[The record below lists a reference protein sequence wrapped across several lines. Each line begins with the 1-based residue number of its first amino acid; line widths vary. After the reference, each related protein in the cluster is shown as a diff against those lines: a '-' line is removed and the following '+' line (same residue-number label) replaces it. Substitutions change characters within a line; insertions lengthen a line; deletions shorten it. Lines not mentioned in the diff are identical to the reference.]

1 MQLKEILNPQ
11 ILYNNFSYKTSSSLG
26 LVKHFNLLAK
36 KNFKN
41 LNIKKNDLI
50 IDIGSNDG
58 SFLEY
63 FKKRGAKVLGVEPS
77 KKISSVANRK
87 GIKTLCKYFNKKT
100 SAEIKKIWNC

>member
-11 ILYNNFSYKTSSSLG
+11 ILYNFSYKTSSSLG

-58 SFLEY
+58 SFLI
-63 FKKRGAKVLGVEPS
+63 FQKKGAKFWV
-77 KKISSVANRK
+77 
-87 GIKTLCKYFNKKT
+87 
-100 SAEIKKIWNC
+100 